1 MLRDHLRGYQ
11 KDLREELYEV
21 INRDLA
27 DYLKLSS
34 KVCVLLS
41 GGVGGWVGF
50 GLVLGGREEGG
61 HACPDTPVD
70 TDP

>member
-1 MLRDHLRGYQ
+1 MHVRTHTLPVTRHAMQVLRDHLRGYQ

-34 KVCVLLS
+34 KVCM
-41 GGVGGWVGF
+41 
-50 GLVLGGREEGG
+50 
-61 HACPDTPVD
+61 CTQ
-70 TDP
+70 